1 MRAGL
6 SLPVVEN
13 SEPAK
18 NAVPYTCSIW
28 DRLDSAQKKVV
39 NKLMDGRSNN
49 ARSKSAHSGT
59 KEGDTKEEARCEE
72 GWASHSFLSS
82 S

>member
-39 NKLMDGRSNN
+39 NKLMDG
-49 ARSKSAHSGT
+49 
-59 KEGDTKEEARCEE
+59 KE
-72 GWASHSFLSS
+72 
-82 S
+82 